1 MSVIICG
8 EYEHYKGNRYKVIS
22 IAKHSE
28 TLEKLVVYQALYGN
42 REVWVRPY
50 NMFCEKIQ
58 KDNTEIPR
66 FKYVG
71 DEKDLTCEI
80 QLELSDDLKREFFEN
95 GIDVEKEI
103 LQNIDVAGIEHKI
116 VGDSNH
122 RKDLA
127 VVIIAS
133 GVSISLI
140 LQSIAKLCR
149 AINEKPITTEQT
161 EFDEKGRIIR
171 KSQVL
176 LEPQKASQKTE
187 IDFEMGSR
195 LIKLKVLDQSDN

>member
-1 MSVIICG
+1 MSVIIGG

-161 EFDEKGRIIR
+161 EFD
-171 KSQVL
+171 
-176 LEPQKASQKTE
+176 
-187 IDFEMGSR
+187 
-195 LIKLKVLDQSDN
+195 

>member
-1 MSVIICG
+1 MSVIIGG

-103 LQNIDVAGIEHKI
+103 LIIEKI
-116 VGDSNH
+116 W
-122 RKDLA
+122 R
-127 VVIIAS
+127 
-133 GVSISLI
+133 
-140 LQSIAKLCR
+140 
-149 AINEKPITTEQT
+149 
-161 EFDEKGRIIR
+161 
-171 KSQVL
+171 
-176 LEPQKASQKTE
+176 
-187 IDFEMGSR
+187 
-195 LIKLKVLDQSDN
+195 

>member
-1 MSVIICG
+1 MSVIIGG

-103 LQNIDVAGIEHKI
+103 LQNIDVVGIEHKI

-149 AINEKPITTEQT
+149 AINEKPITT
-161 EFDEKGRIIR
+161 
-171 KSQVL
+171 
-176 LEPQKASQKTE
+176 
-187 IDFEMGSR
+187 
-195 LIKLKVLDQSDN
+195 

>member
-1 MSVIICG
+1 M
-8 EYEHYKGNRYKVIS
+8 
-22 IAKHSE
+22 
-28 TLEKLVVYQALYGN
+28 
-42 REVWVRPY
+42 
-50 NMFCEKIQ
+50 
-58 KDNTEIPR
+58 
-66 FKYVG
+66 
-71 DEKDLTCEI
+71 
-80 QLELSDDLKREFFEN
+80 
-95 GIDVEKEI
+95 
-103 LQNIDVAGIEHKI
+103 
-116 VGDSNH
+116 
-122 RKDLA
+122 
-127 VVIIAS
+127 
-133 GVSISLI
+133 I